1 MKNSLSV
8 DAYIAS
14 CTTWQNELVV
24 LRKILL
30 KCKLVETVKWGGPVY
45 TYQEKNV
52 VGIGAFKSY
61 VGLWFFQGALLSDPD
76 GLLINA
82 QEGKTKAQRQMRF
95 QSGKE
100 IKAKLIAA
108 YVTEAKALV
117 DRGESIQPDRNRPL
131 VLPAELQS
139 AFQKHK
145 RIAQAFDKLSL
156 SCKREYVEYIDTAKK
171 SETKARR
178 LEKVLALI
186 QDGLGLNDR
195 YR

>member
-61 VGLWFFQGALLSDPD
+61 VGLCFFQGALLSDPD

-100 IKAKLIAA
+100 IKTKFIAA
-108 YVTEAKALV
+108 YVAEAKALV

-131 VLPAELQS
+131 VLPSELQS

>member
-1 MKNSLSV
+1 MKNSQSV
-8 DAYIAS
+8 DEYIAS
-14 CTTWQNELVV
+14 CTLWQKELVV

-61 VGLWFFQGALLSDPD
+61 VGLWFFQGALLSDPE

-100 IKAKLIAA
+100 IKSKVIAA
-108 YVTEAKALV
+108 YVAEAKALV
-117 DRGESIQPDRNRPL
+117 DCGASIQPDRNRPL
-131 VLPAELQS
+131 VLPSELQS
-139 AFQKHK
+139 ALQKHK
-145 RIAQAFDKLSL
+145 RIGQAFDKLSL
-156 SCKREYVEYIDTAKK
+156 SCKREYAEYVDTAKRP
-171 SETKARR
+171 ETKARR

-186 QDGLGLNDR
+186 QDGKGLNDR

>member
-61 VGLWFFQGALLSDPD
+61 VGLWFFQGALLSDPE